1 MVLVVLAIIW
11 VAVLVPPALRARA
24 EGRPGDSVSAFRRQL
39 VTLRRTGPH
48 SGRSAAPDW
57 GRSRG
62 YGYSSRGPS
71 PVTSLTAR
79 RAEATTHRSFG
90 QVGRPSRGVGSR
102 RVAMSPAR
110 SRTLRR
116 RRDVFTA
123 LLGAAAVSLVLG
135 LVPAFRVLLLVHL
148 AVDALL
154 IGYVT
159 LLIRQRSL
167 AAEREMKVRFLPDS
181 RPMEPA
187 LLRRSVN

>member
-39 VTLRRTGPH
+39 VVLRLTGPH
-48 SGRSAAPDW
+48 ASHSYAPDW
-57 GRSRG
+57 GRSRNFN
-62 YGYSSRGPS
+62 SRGPA
-71 PVTSLTAR
+71 PFTSLTAR
-79 RAEATTHRSFG
+79 RAQATHRP
-90 QVGRPSRGVGSR
+90 VGRSSRVVGTR
-102 RVAMSPAR
+102 RVGMSAAR

-135 LVPAFRVLLLVHL
+135 LVPAFQVLLLVHL
-148 AVDALL
+148 AADVLVVA
-154 IGYVT
+154 YVA

-181 RPMEPA
+181 RPVEPV

>member
-39 VTLRRTGPH
+39 VVLRRAGPH
-48 SGRSAAPDW
+48 ASRSVGPEW
-57 GRSRG
+57 GRSRS
-62 YGYSSRGPS
+62 YGSRGPA

-79 RAEATTHRSFG
+79 RAQATHRP
-90 QVGRPSRGVGSR
+90 VGRSP
-102 RVAMSPAR
+102 RVAGMSRMGVSAAR
-110 SRTLRR
+110 SQTLRR
-116 RRDVFTA
+116 RRNVFTA

-154 IGYVT
+154 VAYVA